1 MPGGDA
7 SPAPVPPPVP
17 AQARRTRSV
26 GDVAPGVVVPG
37 GVAPGGV
44 APGVV
49 APPASPAARIDA
61 TAAKAAAPEQVIAA
75 AAPVPDAAPASLV
88 REAVKLL
95 WFDPECLTGIRNH
108 PRWRALL
115 AELDLKRSSTV
126 RDDSDR
132 DGQGGGD
139 PRKKDRAEV
148 FEVLVRG
155 EPAGAADLDRA
166 FVEAMDEDGRFEPP
180 LVLVSGDLELPFDEL
195 ELLRAT
201 VTMAS
206 PLVLADKK
214 LKDTLD
220 GVNEVL
226 KIPGLH
232 SAGGIAD
239 GLTRRVEEAFAP
251 VRDRQKLPADYLET
265 GRTRMLV
272 AQRHYQRRTLWGTAW
287 LRGLLR
293 PTGGGAVVAYVPE
306 VLANTLPQVQ
316 VMRVKVVGEV
326 DSWQELGDVGSA
338 LRVAALGLSVRY

>member
-1 MPGGDA
+1 
-7 SPAPVPPPVP
+7 
-17 AQARRTRSV
+17 
-26 GDVAPGVVVPG
+26 
-37 GVAPGGV
+37 
-44 APGVV
+44 VV
-49 APPASPAARIDA
+49 APIASPAARTDA
-61 TAAKAAAPEQVIAA
+61 FAAKAAAPEQAIAA
-75 AAPVPDAAPASLV
+75 AAPAPDAAPAPPV

-115 AELDLKRSSTV
+115 ADLELKRSSAV
-126 RDDSDR
+126 GDDSGR
-132 DGQGGGD
+132 NGQGGGD
-139 PRKKDRAEV
+139 PKKRDRAEAL
-148 FEVLVRG
+148 EVLVRG

-195 ELLRAT
+195 ELLKAT

-206 PLVLADKK
+206 PLALGDKK

-220 GVNEVL
+220 SVNEVL

-239 GLTRRVEEAFAP
+239 GLTRRVEEVFAP
-251 VRDRQKLPADYLET
+251 VRDRQKLPVDYLET
-265 GRTRMLV
+265 GRTRMLL
-272 AQRHYQRRTLWGTAW
+272 AQRHYQRRTLWGAAW

-306 VLANTLPQVQ
+306 ELANKLPQVQ
-316 VMRVKVVGEV
+316 AMRVKVVGEM
-326 DSWQELGDVGSA
+326 DSWQELGDVGSVV
-338 LRVAALGLSVRY
+338 RVGALGLSVRH